1 MCIRDRIE
9 VLKKKLSK
17 IIKTEKAEGDK
28 LATTEAETSNEVE
41 NLNDGES

>member
-1 MCIRDRIE
+1 MQ
-9 VLKKKLSK
+9 VSQ
-17 IIKTEKAEGDK
+17 IIKTEKAEVTK